1 MSIVCRKFQHSI
13 RMKIKSIRHSG
24 FRVYGDDVSIVPEST
39 GQKPLVFVGGQ
50 NGFGKST
57 FITSILWCL
66 YGKLISHVD
75 EPFMR
80 MIRLAGGYS
89 SFLEQSV
96 NKYAKEQG
104 FYVEVVFEGVQLPG
118 LNSAE
123 ILICRS
129 FKKGKEELQI
139 LIDDL
144 PNELVDSLGFE
155 LFIQEYI
162 LPKEVARFFLFDA
175 ERITNLAESRG
186 ASERRELGNAY
197 EKVLGVKKYLEIREQ
212 LQLMRERTLAMDSSP
227 KVIKE
232 LEGLDE
238 KVGSLESQI
247 SVNNDSIEIATNQ
260 MLELKQQREELSLE
274 LFSHGFMGDALD
286 IESLQQEE
294 DELKQRV
301 RQASDAIK
309 EKMDVVPFLLS
320 TKWFEELVTQVE
332 NNDAQLPKSA
342 QSALRKVVDA
352 WSSEMKVDENVL
364 NDLKHRLS
372 DFYVGSQNSDFTG
385 AIQKI
390 DTDQLR
396 ELQGKMNWLKAW
408 LVSTHAQL
416 KRDRAALNRLKS
428 KLNKL
433 NRSGSNE
440 EVTALRSKIEAVDNS
455 IQKALTARVE
465 AEIDSDN
472 CTRELTVTMKRRSE
486 ILKNIEVSERSTKKI
501 EVLDSI
507 NGKLKNFVD
516 AFKEQRRKNLEKRIT
531 VALKSM
537 FHKDVLIDAVSIA
550 IDDGGMDLTLLD
562 SDGVKVPKESLSMGE
577 KQLYAVALLKALIDE
592 SGMEFPVVVD
602 SPLQKL
608 DPDHALMLLD
618 QVFPELSS
626 QVFVLPLP
634 NKELT
639 RGEFEKIEHRVS
651 SLHLIK
657 HSQGSSRVEKCGKD
671 EFFQLSNADFQLV

>member
-1 MSIVCRKFQHSI
+1 MSIACQKFQRST

-24 FRVYGDDVSIVPEST
+24 FRVYGDDVSIIPQST
-39 GQKPLVFVGGQ
+39 AHKPLVFVGGQ

-96 NKYAKEQG
+96 NKYAEEQG
-104 FYVEVVFEGVQLPG
+104 FYVELVFEGVQLPG
-118 LNSAE
+118 FNSAE
-123 ILICRS
+123 LLIRRS
-129 FKKGKEELQI
+129 FKLGKENLEI
-139 LIDDL
+139 LIDGV

-186 ASERRELGNAY
+186 ASERKELGNAY
-197 EKVLGVKKYLEIREQ
+197 EKVLGVKKYLEIRDQ

-227 KVIKE
+227 QVVKE
-232 LEGLDE
+232 LESLDK
-238 KVGSLESQI
+238 KVLSLENQI
-247 SVNNDSIEIATNQ
+247 SSNNESIEIASNQ
-260 MLELKQQREELSLE
+260 LVDLKQQREKRSLE
-274 LFSHGFMGDALD
+274 LFSHGFMGDAVD
-286 IESLQQEE
+286 IDSLQKEE
-294 DELKQRV
+294 EELKRRV
-301 RQASDAIK
+301 RQASDEIND
-309 EKMDVVPFLLS
+309 KMDFVPFLLS
-320 TKWFEELVTQVE
+320 TKCFEQLVLQVDRGGAE
-332 NNDAQLPKSA
+332 LPKSS
-342 QSALRKVVDA
+342 QFVLNTTVDA
-352 WSSEMKVDENVL
+352 WSTDMKIEEVAV
-364 NDLKHRLS
+364 NDLKSRLAKLYVSSRSS
-372 DFYVGSQNSDFTG
+372 DSTG
-385 AIQKI
+385 AIQGVDADHLK
-390 DTDQLR
+390 
-396 ELQGKMNWLKAW
+396 ELQGKLNWLKTW

-428 KLNKL
+428 KLNRL

-440 EVTALRSKIEAVDNS
+440 EVSALRSQIEAIDDS
-455 IQKALTARVE
+455 IQNVLTARVE
-465 AEIDSDN
+465 AEIHSEN
-472 CTRELTVTMKRRSE
+472 CSRELTVTMKRRSE
-486 ILKNIEVSERSTKKI
+486 ILKNIEVSERSAKKI

-507 NGKLKNFVD
+507 NVKLKGFVD
-516 AFKEQRRKNLEKRIT
+516 AFKEQRRLNLEKRIT
-531 VALKSM
+531 LALKTM

-562 SDGVKVPKESLSMGE
+562 IDGVKVPKESLSMGE

-608 DPDHALMLLD
+608 DPDHAMMLLD

-639 RGEFEKIEHRVS
+639 KVEFEKIEHRVS

-657 HSQGSSRVEKCGKD
+657 HSQGSSRVEKSTKE
-671 EFFQLSNADFQLV
+671 EFFQLSNANFQLA

>member
-1 MSIVCRKFQHSI
+1 MSIACQKFQRST

-24 FRVYGDDVSIVPEST
+24 FRVYGDDVSIIPQST
-39 GQKPLVFVGGQ
+39 AQKPLVFVGGQ

-104 FYVEVVFEGVQLPG
+104 FYVELVFEGVQLPG

-123 ILICRS
+123 LLIRRS
-129 FKKGKEELQI
+129 FKLGKENLEI
-139 LIDDL
+139 LIDGL

-186 ASERRELGNAY
+186 ASERKELGNAY
-197 EKVLGVKKYLEIREQ
+197 EKVLGVKKYLEIRDQ

-227 KVIKE
+227 QVVKE
-232 LEGLDE
+232 LESLDK
-238 KVGSLESQI
+238 KVLSLENQI
-247 SVNNDSIEIATNQ
+247 SSNNESIEIASNQ
-260 MLELKQQREELSLE
+260 LVDLKQQREKRSLE
-274 LFSHGFMGDALD
+274 LFSHGFMGDAVD
-286 IESLQQEE
+286 IDSLQKEE
-294 DELKQRV
+294 EELKRRV
-301 RQASDAIK
+301 RQASDEIN
-309 EKMDVVPFLLS
+309 EKMDFVPFLFS
-320 TKWFEELVTQVE
+320 TKWFEQLVLQVDRGGSE
-332 NNDAQLPKSA
+332 LPKSS
-342 QSALRKVVDA
+342 QLVLNTTVDA
-352 WSSEMKVDENVL
+352 WSTDMKIEEVAV
-364 NDLKHRLS
+364 NDLKGRLAKLYVSSGSS
-372 DFYVGSQNSDFTG
+372 DSTG
-385 AIQKI
+385 AIQGVDADHLK
-390 DTDQLR
+390 
-396 ELQGKMNWLKAW
+396 ELQGKLNWLKTW

-428 KLNKL
+428 KLNRL

-440 EVTALRSKIEAVDNS
+440 EVSALRSQIEAIDDS
-455 IQKALTARVE
+455 IQNVLTTRVE
-465 AEIDSDN
+465 AEIHSEN
-472 CTRELTVTMKRRSE
+472 CSRELTVTMKRRSE
-486 ILKNIEVSERSTKKI
+486 ILKNIEVSERSAKKI

-507 NGKLKNFVD
+507 NVKLKGFVD
-516 AFKEQRRKNLEKRIT
+516 AFKEQRRLNLEKRIT
-531 VALKSM
+531 LALKTM

-562 SDGVKVPKESLSMGE
+562 IGGVKVPKESLSMGE

-608 DPDHALMLLD
+608 DPDHAMMLLD

-639 RGEFEKIEHRVS
+639 KVEFEKIEHRVS

-657 HSQGSSRVEKCGKD
+657 HSQGSSRVEKSTKE
-671 EFFQLSNADFQLV
+671 EFFQLSNANFQLA

>member
-1 MSIVCRKFQHSI
+1 MSIACQKFQRST

-24 FRVYGDDVSIVPEST
+24 FRVYGDDVSIIPQST
-39 GQKPLVFVGGQ
+39 AQKPLVFVGGQ

-104 FYVEVVFEGVQLPG
+104 FYVELVFEGVQLPG

-123 ILICRS
+123 LLIRRS
-129 FKKGKEELQI
+129 FKLGKENLEI
-139 LIDDL
+139 LIDGL

-186 ASERRELGNAY
+186 ASERKELGNAY
-197 EKVLGVKKYLEIREQ
+197 EKVLGVKKYLEIRDQ

-227 KVIKE
+227 QVVKE
-232 LEGLDE
+232 LESLDK
-238 KVGSLESQI
+238 KVLSLENQI
-247 SVNNDSIEIATNQ
+247 SSNNESIEIASNQ
-260 MLELKQQREELSLE
+260 LVDLKQQREKRSLE
-274 LFSHGFMGDALD
+274 LFSHGFMGDAVD
-286 IESLQQEE
+286 IDSLQKEE
-294 DELKQRV
+294 EELKRRV
-301 RQASDAIK
+301 RQASDEIN
-309 EKMDVVPFLLS
+309 EKMDFVPFLFS
-320 TKWFEELVTQVE
+320 TKWFEQLVLQVDRGGSE
-332 NNDAQLPKSA
+332 LPKSS
-342 QSALRKVVDA
+342 QLVLNTTVDA
-352 WSSEMKVDENVL
+352 WSTDMKIEEVAV
-364 NDLKHRLS
+364 NDLKGRLAKLYVSSGSS
-372 DFYVGSQNSDFTG
+372 DSTG
-385 AIQKI
+385 AIQGVDADHLK
-390 DTDQLR
+390 
-396 ELQGKMNWLKAW
+396 ELQGKLNWLKTW

-428 KLNKL
+428 KLNRL

-440 EVTALRSKIEAVDNS
+440 EVSALRSQIEAIDDS
-455 IQKALTARVE
+455 IQNVLTTRVE
-465 AEIDSDN
+465 AEIHSEN
-472 CTRELTVTMKRRSE
+472 CSRELTVTMKRRSE
-486 ILKNIEVSERSTKKI
+486 ILKNIEVSERSAKKI

-507 NGKLKNFVD
+507 NVKLKGFVD
-516 AFKEQRRKNLEKRIT
+516 AFKEQRRLNLEKRIT
-531 VALKSM
+531 LALKTM

-562 SDGVKVPKESLSMGE
+562 IDGVKVPKESLSMGE

-608 DPDHALMLLD
+608 DPDHAMMLLD

-639 RGEFEKIEHRVS
+639 KVEFEKIEHRVS

-657 HSQGSSRVEKCGKD
+657 HSQGSSRVEKSTKE
-671 EFFQLSNADFQLV
+671 EFFQLSNANFQLA